1 MRSVLIRGEIPASDL
16 GGLMGGAGADLQAST
31 AYAFG
36 STRVA
41 IFVGKKFFFRSNDY
55 LGVLVVSA
63 SDGSTQRVDL
73 SYAGGGSGLLGVQLG
88 AGTSIE
94 NSLFESLTGLAQS
107 RNLTFQDVTAAPS

>member
-1 MRSVLIRGEIPASDL
+1 MRSVVIQGEISAGDL
-16 GGLMGGAGADLQAST
+16 GGLITGAGADLQASA

-55 LGVLVVSA
+55 LGVLVVAA
-63 SDGSTQRVDL
+63 SDGSTQRVDM

-88 AGTSIE
+88 AGANIE
-94 NSLFESLTGLAQS
+94 NSLFEGLAGLAQS
-107 RNLTFQDVTAAPS
+107 RNLTFQDVTTAPP